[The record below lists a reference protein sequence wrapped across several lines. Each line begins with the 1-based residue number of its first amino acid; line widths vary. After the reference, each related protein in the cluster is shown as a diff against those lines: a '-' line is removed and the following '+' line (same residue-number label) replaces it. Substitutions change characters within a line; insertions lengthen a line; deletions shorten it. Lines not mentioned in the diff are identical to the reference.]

1 MSSENNPEMERML
14 TAPEPVN
21 PPVKNTTYDMIKLA
35 ATLLLPAAGTLYV
48 ALAAAWGLPNPE
60 AVGASV
66 LAVNTFLGV
75 LLKILSVKYE
85 RSGAAYDGAIVLNEA
100 SGKADF
106 VLQNYE
112 DPVQALKDN
121 KKLVFKVLES

>member
-14 TAPEPVN
+14 TAPEPVK
-21 PPVKNTTYDMIKLA
+21 PPVKNKTYDLIKLA
-35 ATLLLPAAGTLYV
+35 VQLLLPAAGTLYV
-48 ALAAAWGLPNPE
+48 ALAGFWGLPNPE
-60 AVGASV
+60 AVAGSV
-66 LAVNTFLGV
+66 LAVSTFLGV
-75 LLKILSVKYE
+75 LLKVLSVKYE
-85 RSGAAYDGAIVLNEA
+85 SSGAAYDGAIVLNEA

-112 DPVQALKDN
+112 DPVQAIKDN